1 MLASFEAPVDAVVFG
16 AGGGIGRAFVEHLC
30 DCKQVRRV
38 HAVSGKSLAPSS
50 ERMRAY
56 QVDILDDVAIQDA
69 ALQIKQ
75 HTPRLIIL
83 ATGILHDGAVQPEK
97 TWRHLKPETIEKVL
111 QVNTVA
117 PALIMKHF
125 LSLMPR
131 EGKSVFAALSARVGS
146 ISDNGIGG
154 WYSYRAS
161 KAALNMMLKT
171 ASIELARRW
180 PEAACIGLHPG
191 TVDTGLSEPFQGNV
205 PTKQLF
211 SPEESTRKML
221 AVIDGLDAGAT
232 GQVLD
237 YAGRVVPS

>member
-1 MLASFEAPVDAVVFG
+1 MLTSFDTPLDVVVFG
-16 AGGGIGRAFVEHLC
+16 AGGGLGRAFVEHLC
-30 DCKQVRRV
+30 GCEQVRHV
-38 HAVSGKSLAPSS
+38 HAVSGQRLAPSS
-50 ERMRAY
+50 ERISSY
-56 QVDILDDVAIQDA
+56 QVDILDDEALRDA
-69 ALQIKQ
+69 AAELKE
-75 HTPRLIIL
+75 HAPRLIIV

-111 QVNTVA
+111 MVNTVA

-131 EGKSVFAALSARVGS
+131 DGKSVFAALSARVGS

-211 SPEESTRKML
+211 TPEESTRKML
-221 AVIDGLDAGAT
+221 SVIDALDAGAT